1 MPIEEI
7 DKKRPICDTDIWI
20 KSCKHKE
27 IYQEELIFDVYD
39 KIFMSDAVR
48 QELGRIRESKEPFNG
63 FASIK
68 TIKNID
74 VNSDYEDEY
83 KKDFE
88 LGLRYFSEENGKR
101 LNIIQSHN
109 EKFFNEKESKAL
121 EKEFLEICKFEINKI
136 QEEIKENERILSR
149 YGLAIEKLKN
159 TENLVKMLD

>member
-88 LGLRYFSEENGKR
+88 LGLRYFSEENGKKAYLSTIKDSSTNEILAHYVSDNLR
-101 LNIIQSHN
+101 LDIVLNLI
-109 EKFFNEKESKAL
+109 AVL
-121 EKEFLEICKFEINKI
+121 AFEI
-136 QEEIKENERILSR
+136 
-149 YGLAIEKLKN
+149 
-159 TENLVKMLD
+159 